1 MEQNNKYRNETID
14 IEETI
19 GRNETVDIEE
29 TIKVKSIKKKVLW
42 TAGIFSLA
50 AAVLAAGTLILR
62 KDIKIN
68 PMLAQNYEVHG
79 VDVSHYQGTI
89 DWEILSQQ
97 NLDFAVIKATEGST
111 HIDDRFV
118 ENWQAAEQTH
128 LYLGAYHFFSF
139 DSDGDKQAASYIE
152 TVGNLDGKL
161 APVVDVEYYGNKK
174 SNPPARADVVQNL
187 GAFLDTL
194 EQHYQIKPIIY
205 TTFTVYNEYIKG
217 EFEDYPLW
225 VRSIYCPPAV
235 LFGNRWSFWQYMDT
249 AMLDG
254 YAGDEKYI
262 DVNVF
267 RGTMEELEEL
277 VIQPAKCREE

>member
-1 MEQNNKYRNETID
+1 MEKYNNNIDGTID
-14 IEETI
+14 IQEQMAK
-19 GRNETVDIEE
+19 N
-29 TIKVKSIKKKVLW
+29 KKSAKKKILW
-42 TAGIFSLA
+42 MAGIFSLA
-50 AAVLAAGTLILR
+50 AAVIATGTLVLR
-62 KDIKIN
+62 KDLKIN
-68 PMLAQNYEVHG
+68 PLLAQNYEVHG

-89 DWEILSQQ
+89 DWETLSQQ

-111 HIDDRFV
+111 HIDDRFE

-139 DSDGDKQAASYIE
+139 DSEGDRQAASYID

-174 SNPPARADVVQNL
+174 SNPPARADVVKNL
-187 GAFLDTL
+187 GALLDAL

-217 EFEDYPLW
+217 EFEEYPLW
-225 VRSIYCPPAV
+225 VRSIYCPPEV
-235 LFGNRWSFWQYMDT
+235 LFGNKWSFWQYMDT

-277 VIQPAKCREE
+277 VIQTAECREE

>member
-1 MEQNNKYRNETID
+1 MEKYNNNIDGTID
-14 IEETI
+14 IQEQMAK
-19 GRNETVDIEE
+19 N
-29 TIKVKSIKKKVLW
+29 KKSAKKKILW
-42 TAGIFSLA
+42 MAGIFSLA
-50 AAVLAAGTLILR
+50 AAVIATGTLVLR
-62 KDIKIN
+62 KDLKIN
-68 PMLAQNYEVHG
+68 PLLAQNYEVHG

-89 DWEILSQQ
+89 DWETLSQQ

-111 HIDDRFV
+111 HIDDRFE

-139 DSDGDKQAASYIE
+139 DSEGDRQAASYID
-152 TVGNLDGKL
+152 TGGNLDGKL
-161 APVVDVEYYGNKK
+161 AAVVDVEYYGNKK
-174 SNPPARADVVQNL
+174 NNPPARADVVKNL
-187 GAFLDTL
+187 GALLDAL

-217 EFEDYPLW
+217 EFEESPLW
-225 VRSIYCPPAV
+225 VRSIYCPPEV
-235 LFGNRWSFWQYMDT
+235 LFGNKWSFWQYMDT

-277 VIQPAKCREE
+277 VIQTAECREE

>member
-1 MEQNNKYRNETID
+1 MEQNKINID
-14 IEETI
+14 GT
-19 GRNETVDIEE
+19 
-29 TIKVKSIKKKVLW
+29 KVKTARKKILW
-42 TAGIFSLA
+42 TTGIFSLA

-62 KDIKIN
+62 GDIKIN

-89 DWEILSQQ
+89 DWATLSQQ
-97 NLDFAVIKATEGST
+97 NLDFAMIKATEGST

-139 DSDGDKQAASYIE
+139 DSEGDKQAASYIE

-161 APVVDVEYYGNKK
+161 APVVEVEYYGNKR
-174 SNPPARADVVQNL
+174 SNPPARAEVVQNL
-187 GAFLDTL
+187 GALLDAL

-205 TTFTVYNEYIKG
+205 TTFTVYNEYIRG

-235 LFGNRWSFWQYMDT
+235 LFGNKWSFWQYMDT

-254 YAGDEKYI
+254 YTGDEKYI
-262 DVNVF
+262 DLNVF
-267 RGTMEELEEL
+267 RGTVEELEEL
-277 VIQPAKCREE
+277 VIPPAACREE

>member
-1 MEQNNKYRNETID
+1 MEKYNNNIDGTID
-14 IEETI
+14 IQEQMAK
-19 GRNETVDIEE
+19 N
-29 TIKVKSIKKKVLW
+29 KKSAKKKILW
-42 TAGIFSLA
+42 MAGIFSLA
-50 AAVLAAGTLILR
+50 AAVIATGTLVLR
-62 KDIKIN
+62 KDLKIN
-68 PMLAQNYEVHG
+68 PLLAQNYEVHG

-89 DWEILSQQ
+89 DWETLSQQ

-111 HIDDRFV
+111 HIDDRFE

-139 DSDGDKQAASYIE
+139 DSEGDRQAASYID

-174 SNPPARADVVQNL
+174 NNPPARADVVKNL
-187 GAFLDTL
+187 GALLDAL

-205 TTFTVYNEYIKG
+205 TTFTVYNDYIKG
-217 EFEDYPLW
+217 EFEEYPLW
-225 VRSIYCPPAV
+225 VRSIYCPPEV
-235 LFGNRWSFWQYMDT
+235 LFGNKWSFWQYMDT

-277 VIQPAKCREE
+277 VIQTAECREE

>member
-1 MEQNNKYRNETID
+1 MEKYNNNIDGTID
-14 IEETI
+14 IQEQMAK
-19 GRNETVDIEE
+19 N
-29 TIKVKSIKKKVLW
+29 KKSAKKKILW
-42 TAGIFSLA
+42 MAGIFSLA
-50 AAVLAAGTLILR
+50 AAVIATGTLVLR
-62 KDIKIN
+62 KDLKIN
-68 PMLAQNYEVHG
+68 PLLAQNYEVHG

-89 DWEILSQQ
+89 DWETLSQQ

-111 HIDDRFV
+111 HIDDRFE

-139 DSDGDKQAASYIE
+139 DSEGDRQAASYID

-161 APVVDVEYYGNKK
+161 APVVDVEYYRNKK
-174 SNPPARADVVQNL
+174 SNPPARTDVVKNL
-187 GAFLDTL
+187 GALLDAL

-217 EFEDYPLW
+217 EFEEYPLW
-225 VRSIYCPPAV
+225 VRSIYCPPEV
-235 LFGNRWSFWQYMDT
+235 LFGNKWSFWQYMDT

-277 VIQPAKCREE
+277 VIQTAECREE

>member
-1 MEQNNKYRNETID
+1 MEKYNNNIDGTID
-14 IEETI
+14 IQEQMAK
-19 GRNETVDIEE
+19 N
-29 TIKVKSIKKKVLW
+29 KKSAKKKILW
-42 TAGIFSLA
+42 MAGIFSLA
-50 AAVLAAGTLILR
+50 AAVIATGTLVLR
-62 KDIKIN
+62 KDLKIN
-68 PMLAQNYEVHG
+68 PLLAQNYEVHG

-89 DWEILSQQ
+89 DWETLSQQ

-111 HIDDRFV
+111 HIDDRFE

-139 DSDGDKQAASYIE
+139 DSEGDRQAASYID

-174 SNPPARADVVQNL
+174 SNPPARADVVKNL
-187 GAFLDTL
+187 GALLEAL

-217 EFEDYPLW
+217 EFEEYPLW
-225 VRSIYCPPAV
+225 VRSIYCPPEV
-235 LFGNRWSFWQYMDT
+235 LFGNKWSFWQYMDT

-277 VIQPAKCREE
+277 VIQTAECREE

>member
-1 MEQNNKYRNETID
+1 MEKYNNNIDGTID
-14 IEETI
+14 IQEQMAK
-19 GRNETVDIEE
+19 N
-29 TIKVKSIKKKVLW
+29 KKSAKKKILW
-42 TAGIFSLA
+42 MAGIFSLA
-50 AAVLAAGTLILR
+50 AAVIATGTLVLR
-62 KDIKIN
+62 KDLKIN
-68 PMLAQNYEVHG
+68 PLLAQNYEVHG

-89 DWEILSQQ
+89 DWETLSQQ

-111 HIDDRFV
+111 HIDDRFE

-139 DSDGDKQAASYIE
+139 DSEGDRQAASYID

-174 SNPPARADVVQNL
+174 NNPPARADVVKNL
-187 GAFLDTL
+187 GALLDAL

-217 EFEDYPLW
+217 EFEEYPLW
-225 VRSIYCPPAV
+225 VRSIYCPPEV
-235 LFGNRWSFWQYMDT
+235 LFGNKWSFWQYMDT

-277 VIQPAKCREE
+277 VIQTAECREE